1 MLVTLAVAGWLVAIG
16 LAVVVWRHRCPAIP
30 MPDRSAPD
38 VSAIT
43 HLLLVDA
50 SGWPESLRAV
60 RSGVPQALTRAH
72 GKSTATGYPRIG
84 TAAVYQDKG

>member
-16 LAVVVWRHRCPAIP
+16 LAVVVWRHRCSSPS
-30 MPDRSAPD
+30 PDVSVPD

-50 SGWPESLRAV
+50 SGWPESLRVV
-60 RSGVPQALTRAH
+60 RSGVPKELTRAH
-72 GKSTATGYPRIG
+72 GKQTATGYPRIG